1 MPCAA
6 RERYLVRRWGLH
18 LNIIFASPCRRRS
31 RSLLRS
37 SPGGVGTP
45 YCRSYFNPFGPPSSS
60 GKASKAPRSGRLGC
74 WPRRCS
80 CIHTHART
88 LAAPRCQTGPASRL
102 SSLLPVWLASL
113 FPFLVDSR
121 CAGSSNH
128 RLSLVAPVMTAQ
140 SRDGVA
146 APPVRKKK
154 RRRRIPSTAAAGCA
168 RLASP
173 SPSAAI
179 YLPRQLLPLWPLVRL
194 PTEAAMIPQ
203 KGGAQKRP
211 TNAVR
216 PRVKR
221 ATRAHESH
229 AIRRSV
235 QTVTA
240 SNKSWQQAFLRK
252 LRKALPGGVFPARY
266 L

>member
-6 RERYLVRRWGLH
+6 RESYLVRRWGLH
-18 LNIIFASPCRRRS
+18 LNIIFALPCRRRS

-80 CIHTHART
+80 CIRTHTHARSPPRGARPAQP
-88 LAAPRCQTGPASRL
+88 LASV
-102 SSLLPVWLASL
+102 LLPVWLASL

-128 RLSLVAPVMTAQ
+128 RLSLVPPVMTAQ

-154 RRRRIPSTAAAGCA
+154 RRRRIPSTAAAGCV
-168 RLASP
+168 RLASPKP

-194 PTEAAMIPQ
+194 PSGAAMIPQ
-203 KGGAQKRP
+203 KGGAQKRT

-216 PRVKR
+216 TRVKR
-221 ATRAHESH
+221 ATRAHEIH
-229 AIRRSV
+229 AIRR
-235 QTVTA
+235 
-240 SNKSWQQAFLRK
+240 
-252 LRKALPGGVFPARY
+252 
-266 L
+266 